1 MINTLTAWS
10 CDGSEP
16 SSERYPQP
24 LTTAME
30 PTAGF
35 VEVSEIG

>member
-1 MINTLTAWS
+1 MNTLTAWS

-16 SSERYPQP
+16 FSERYPQP

-30 PTAGF
+30 PAAGSS
-35 VEVSEIG
+35 EVSEIG